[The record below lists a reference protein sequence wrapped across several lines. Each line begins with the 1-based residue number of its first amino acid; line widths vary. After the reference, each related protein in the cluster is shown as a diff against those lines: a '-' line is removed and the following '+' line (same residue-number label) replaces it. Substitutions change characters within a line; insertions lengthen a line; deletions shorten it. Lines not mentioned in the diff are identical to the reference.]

1 MGRSDGKIRRNVG
14 YIARCKQLEEDAW
27 NGNDTKKKEREVM
40 TEKEI
45 RAIVEC
51 TVDELLNRDLL
62 KEDGNLNYQFMS
74 AKLEEY
80 FKKPRSERI
89 KRALDNIRDDPYYKI
104 IPEYYKFHRTLT
116 WIAVDRQC
124 DRVTIARNKKRLVL
138 ELYKMCYG

>member
-1 MGRSDGKIRRNVG
+1 
-14 YIARCKQLEEDAW
+14 
-27 NGNDTKKKEREVM
+27 M

-51 TVDELLNRDLL
+51 TVDDLLNRDML

-80 FKKPRSERI
+80 FRNPRSERI
-89 KRALDNIRDDPYYKI
+89 RNALDCIRSDPYYKI

-116 WIAVDRQC
+116 WIAVDRKC